1 MEMNNYSFLDF
12 ILLMGSLNV
21 LALMLPLL
29 YVSPQENWARIKN
42 LVFEDNWFL
51 TLLAFFIVFFILPF
65 TLFQTIPRI
74 IKLIINT
81 YLK

>member
-1 MEMNNYSFLDF
+1 MEMNNFSFLDF

-21 LALMLPLL
+21 FALMLPLL

>member
-1 MEMNNYSFLDF
+1 MNNYSFLDF

>member
-1 MEMNNYSFLDF
+1 MNNFSFLDF

-21 LALMLPLL
+21 FALMLPLL

>member
-1 MEMNNYSFLDF
+1 MQFIDF
-12 ILLMGSLNV
+12 ILIMGLLNV
-21 LALMLPLL
+21 LALLLPLM
-29 YVSPQENWARIKN
+29 YISPQENWAKIKN

-74 IKLIINT
+74 IKIIIKT